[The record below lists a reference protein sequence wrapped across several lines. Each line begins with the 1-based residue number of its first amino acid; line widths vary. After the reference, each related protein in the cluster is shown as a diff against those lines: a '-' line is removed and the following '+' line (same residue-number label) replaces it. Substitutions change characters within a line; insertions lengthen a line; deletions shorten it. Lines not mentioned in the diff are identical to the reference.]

1 MGVYVGRFY
10 VDALMGLFILVE
22 GDRMAPDFHIKY
34 AKRVALLIPRDPK
47 KWKPIWVFHMKQFLR
62 S

>member
-1 MGVYVGRFY
+1 VGVYVDRLH
-10 VDALMGLFILVE
+10 VDVAVGLFILVE
-22 GDRMAPDFHIKY
+22 GCRMARDFHIKY